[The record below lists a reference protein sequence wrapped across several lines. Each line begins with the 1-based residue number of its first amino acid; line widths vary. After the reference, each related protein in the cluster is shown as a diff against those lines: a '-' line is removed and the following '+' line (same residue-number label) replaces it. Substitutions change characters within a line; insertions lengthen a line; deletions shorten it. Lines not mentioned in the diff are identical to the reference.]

1 MTKLLDRKKKLGER
15 LVNALRE
22 YNAFLIVCADNVG
35 SNHIQ
40 KIRMSLR
47 GKAEMI
53 MGKNTVFRRV
63 LRDVASELPVVEQIL
78 PHLRGNVGFIFAQDE
93 VLMAVRRSVIDNK
106 VGAPARAGAIAPC
119 NVVVPAGPTGLEPTQ
134 TSFLQALN
142 IDTMI
147 SKGQIE
153 IKSDVHLMVVGDKVT
168 ASQAAL
174 LQKLDIRPF
183 AYGLGVKLVYKDGL
197 LFESSVLD
205 RTDDDLLQQ
214 FGKAVQN
221 VACVS
226 LAISL
231 PTVASLPHSL
241 SNAFQNVL
249 AVSVATAYTFDK
261 SEQIKAYLE
270 NPDAFAVATP
280 VAAATGDSTAAAAE
294 EPAEESDEVGC
305 RSCAVVLCCVHML
318 CVACA

>member
-1 MTKLLDRKKKLGER
+1 MPSLSERKKNIGQR

-22 YNAFLIVCADNVG
+22 YNAFLIVSADNVG
-35 SNHIQ
+35 SSHFQN
-40 KIRMSLR
+40 IRISLR

-63 LRDVASELPVVEQIL
+63 LRNVASELPVVDQIIPEL
-78 PHLRGNVGFIFAQDE
+78 KGNVGFVFTKDE
-93 VLMAVRRSVIDNK
+93 NLMAVRQSIIDNK

-119 NVVVPAGPTGLEPTQ
+119 KVVVPAGPTGLEPTQ

-153 IKSDVHLMVVGDKVT
+153 IKNDVNLMEIGDKVN

-174 LQKLDIRPF
+174 LQKLNIRPF
-183 AYGLGVKLVYKDGL
+183 AYGLGVELVYKDGL
-197 LFESSVLD
+197 LFESAVLD
-205 RTDDDLLQQ
+205 RTDDDLLAE
-214 FGKAVQN
+214 FAKAVQN
-221 VACVS
+221 VACIS
-226 LAISL
+226 LAVNL
-231 PTVASLPHSL
+231 PTIASLPHSL

-270 NPDAFAVATP
+270 NPDAFV
-280 VAAATGDSTAAAAE
+280 VAAPAAGAAAGGAAAAE
-294 EPAEESDEVGC
+294 EAKEEAKEEESDEEMG
-305 RSCAVVLCCVHML
+305 MGMFGDDDEDDW
-318 CVACA
+318 